1 MKSIQQRNLCL
12 TLGFPIRLTGSGS
25 TRCSGRVE
33 MFYNSDWGT
42 VCDDEWD
49 LNEADVVCRQL
60 NCGRALS
67 APKEAFFGEGTGHI
81 LLDEVDCSGN
91 EASLIECLAREMGK
105 HDCKHS
111 EDAGVICS
119 ESLTKPSISM
129 NPVGEVNLD
138 QSVNITCSIS
148 TRIYEGSFILRKT
161 SGPFKMIE
169 WPSQNSVTFN
179 IHKMSFDNEGLYLC
193 QYRRKISGREFKSP
207 LSDSISLS
215 IAVRLQQPS
224 ISLTS
229 PNRGLVWSPEG
240 AEVTRGYSF
249 VFICSINCS
258 YSEGQFF
265 LISSDS
271 TIVATKPAVNHSAS
285 FDFPIAEYKHQGSYS
300 CVYEVRLPTRRLNST
315 ETGAIRVVI
324 KLTAGILLLL
334 FVVLLVVC
342 LVCKR
347 GQKAKQPVTLVQTQ
361 LAATVGS
368 CHEDDREDYV
378 NVCSVDT
385 KGYLKEETVRV
396 EEEHIYE
403 APERYKDHD
412 CDDPTPDS
420 NFRKTKDVFFRQ
432 EREEQQEET
441 SQVENDYDS
450 VIQQLN
456 EPTLDIYGNNEDIYL
471 DLQFSE

>member
-12 TLGFPIRLTGSGS
+12 TLVCFFLISSLPAAGFPIRLTGSGS

-119 ESLTKPSISM
+119 
-129 NPVGEVNLD
+129 
-138 QSVNITCSIS
+138 
-148 TRIYEGSFILRKT
+148 
-161 SGPFKMIE
+161 
-169 WPSQNSVTFN
+169 
-179 IHKMSFDNEGLYLC
+179 
-193 QYRRKISGREFKSP
+193 
-207 LSDSISLS
+207 
-215 IAVRLQQPS
+215 VRLQQPS